1 MRIAFGNGAEP
12 AKFTY
17 LPVATRLH
25 QHADV
30 ARGSGLNSNGFFL
43 KKIHVNMFLAA
54 LLTLT
59 SECVMVK
66 NIVLLTDFMV

>member
-43 KKIHVNMFLAA
+43 KKNSCKHVFGCPFDPDIRM
-54 LLTLT
+54 
-59 SECVMVK
+59 CYG
-66 NIVLLTDFMV
+66 

>member
-30 ARGSGLNSNGFFL
+30 ARGSGLNSNKLIHYGRIGAYEE
-43 KKIHVNMFLAA
+43 KKNGI
-54 LLTLT
+54 
-59 SECVMVK
+59 K
-66 NIVLLTDFMV
+66 

>member
-30 ARGSGLNSNGFFL
+30 ARGSGLNSNVFIIPAVLPFGLGDPF
-43 KKIHVNMFLAA
+43 N
-54 LLTLT
+54 T
-59 SECVMVK
+59 S
-66 NIVLLTDFMV
+66 IFIIFPVLL